1 MNKFTI
7 FSIILAICV
16 ITAVVD
22 LAVRDYFDVDEQA
35 ASSQTSV
42 LQAEEQENFAGKKS
56 PEIPKAEERPQAQQ
70 EPQQEPAANA
80 AFVAPAVPQTPSS
93 PSAVTQSLINE
104 AGFNVQ
110 LLEEHFDGKVF
121 QLLDITKHPVNN
133 INFYTLSQGAI
144 KIASITEIELSDEIR
159 ALQLYIL
166 LQNKT
171 KPYIDLSLNETNA
184 YGDRSFYINHA
195 KKPDEAF
202 LTVKIGKRLYAFAYL
217 KTHHPTLK
225 NLIQLLSF

>member
-7 FSIILAICV
+7 FSIILAVCI
-16 ITAVVD
+16 ITVVVD
-22 LAVRDYFDVDEQA
+22 LAVRDYFDVDKQA

-42 LQAEEQENFAGKKS
+42 LQPEEPFGSAEKETPQIPEVESRQEL
-56 PEIPKAEERPQAQQ
+56 QQ
-70 EPQQEPAANA
+70 EP
-80 AFVAPAVPQTPSS
+80 VTDIAPLIPQAPSTI
-93 PSAVTQSLINE
+93 TQSLINE

-110 LLEEHFDGKVF
+110 LSEEHFDGRIF
-121 QLLDITKHPVNN
+121 QLLDITKHPVND
-133 INFYTLSQGAI
+133 INFYMLSQDAV

-202 LTVKIGKRLYAFAYL
+202 LAVKIGKRLYAFAYL

-225 NLIQLLSF
+225 NLIQLLTS